1 MLIAYCD
8 ECGQQYKLDP
18 DKIQGQSAKVKCREC
33 NSVFEVFKD
42 PRLYRPLPQDTTLFR
57 TIVETDRK
65 PELPAAP
72 HPIPSTAPPDRSA
85 FQGKGVGL
93 TMRMLLTFIA
103 LMAVTGG
110 ALLAVYFW
118 VVPDLMRRQI
128 HLRSES
134 IAKTFAASVVDPI
147 LVRNF
152 LRINQAAEKAAQ
164 LPGVAYVAVLNP
176 KDIVVAGLF
185 GNRER
190 YSRQFLE
197 EISSKGF
204 PNELV
209 VQNKLGE
216 TSGDQTRINKVDEKK
231 VIDLVVPI
239 GDTRW
244 EAHVGVFT
252 SDVDEAMRRTL
263 PPILIILGIMTL
275 IGAGIFAVLARTVSG
290 PIRQLCAA
298 AVLISQGRLNQKVEV
313 KARGEIGELALALEA
328 MRLSI
333 YQAIDRLRKHN
344 PV

>member
-1 MLIAYCD
+1 MLMVYCD

-18 DKIQGQSAKVKCREC
+18 DKIQGQSAKVKCRAC

-42 PRLYRPLPQDTTLFR
+42 PKLHRPRPQDTTLFR
-57 TIVETDRK
+57 TIVESDRK

-72 HPIPSTAPPDRSA
+72 ISIPTTAPPGRFA
-85 FQGKGVGL
+85 FPTKGVGL
-93 TMRMLLTFIA
+93 TMRMLLTFLV
-103 LMAVTGG
+103 LMAITGG
-110 ALLAVYFW
+110 ALLTVYFW
-118 VVPDLMRRQI
+118 VVPDLMSRQI

-134 IAKTFAASVVDPI
+134 IAKTFAASVIDPI

-152 LRINQAAEKAAQ
+152 LRINQAAEKASQ

-185 GNRER
+185 GNHER
-190 YSRQFLE
+190 YSKQFLE
-197 EISSKGF
+197 EITSKGF
-204 PNELV
+204 PKELV
-209 VQNKLGE
+209 MQNKLGE
-216 TSGDQTRINKVDEKK
+216 TSEGQTRINIVDAKK

-263 PPILIILGIMTL
+263 PPILIILGIITL
-275 IGAGIFAVLARTVSG
+275 IGGGIFAVLARTVSE
-290 PIRQLCAA
+290 PIRQLCVA
-298 AVLISQGRLNQKVEV
+298 AVLISQGRLNQKIEI

-333 YQAIDRLRKHN
+333 YQAIERLRARN

>member
-18 DKIQGQSAKVKCREC
+18 DKIPGKSAKVKCREC
-33 NSVFEVFKD
+33 NSVFEIFKD
-42 PRLYRPLPQDTTLFR
+42 PKSRRPRPQDTALFR
-57 TIVETDRK
+57 TIVESDWK
-65 PELPAAP
+65 PELPTEPVPAP
-72 HPIPSTAPPDRSA
+72 GTAPPGSSA
-85 FQGKGVGL
+85 LSLKGGGL
-93 TMRMLLTFIA
+93 TMRMLLTFLA

-110 ALLAVYFW
+110 ALLSVYFW
-118 VVPDLMRRQI
+118 VVPDLMRQQI

-134 IAKTFAASVVDPI
+134 IAQTFAASAIDPI

-190 YSRQFLE
+190 YSKQFLE
-197 EISSKGF
+197 EISSQGF
-204 PNELV
+204 PRELV

-216 TSGDQTRINKVDEKK
+216 TSGGQTRVNTVDRQK

-252 SDVDEAMRRTL
+252 SDIDQAMRRTL
-263 PPILIILGIMTL
+263 WPVLIILGVMAL
-275 IGAGIFAVLARTVSG
+275 IGAGVFAVLARTVTK
-290 PIRQLCAA
+290 PIRKLCAA
-298 AVLISQGRLNQKVEV
+298 AVLISQGRLNQKIEIE
-313 KARGEIGELALALEA
+313 ARGEIGELALALEA
-328 MRLSI
+328 MRLSMN
-333 YQAIDRLRKHN
+333 QAIERLRKRN
-344 PV
+344 PA